1 MKRFSVMGLCIL
13 LLLGCSAVEKL
24 KEKTRMDRFADTTK
38 SYGQAIRWQQ
48 WYVARAF
55 VKDPEV
61 AALSDVDALKKFQVI
76 SYDLIDADV
85 SDDKAE
91 AVQAIGIRYYHTE
104 RLKEKSLVDRQ
115 VWKYDEED
123 KTWYLHSGLPDF
135 K

>member
-1 MKRFSVMGLCIL
+1 MKRLAVCLCVL
-13 LLLGCSAVEKL
+13 LLAGCSAVEIV
-24 KEKTRMDRFADTTK
+24 KEKTRMDRFADRTK
-38 SYGQAIRWQQ
+38 SYGQAIRWGQ

-61 AALSDVDALKKFQVI
+61 AALSDVEALKKFQVI

-85 SDDKAE
+85 SDDKRQAM
-91 AVQAIGIRYYHTE
+91 QAIGIRYYHTE

-115 VWKYDEED
+115 KWKYDEED
-123 KTWYLHSGLPDF
+123 KTWYLESGLPDF

>member
-1 MKRFSVMGLCIL
+1 MKKLAVCLCVFL
-13 LLLGCSAVEKL
+13 LAGCSAVEIM
-24 KEKTRMDRFADTTK
+24 KEKNRMDRFADRTK
-38 SYGQAIRWQQ
+38 SYGQAIRWGQ

-61 AALSDVDALKKFQVI
+61 ASLSDVEALKKFQVI

-85 SDDKAE
+85 SDEKTQAM
-91 AVQAIGIRYYHTE
+91 QAIGIRYYHTE

-115 VWKYDEED
+115 AWKYDEED
-123 KTWYLHSGLPDF
+123 KTWYLESGLPDF

>member
-13 LLLGCSAVEKL
+13 LLLGCSAVEMVR
-24 KEKTRMDRFADTTK
+24 EKTRMDRFADTTK
-38 SYGQAIRWQQ
+38 SYGQAIQWQQ
-48 WYVARAF
+48 WYVAKAF
-55 VKDPEV
+55 IKDPDV
-61 AALSDVDALKKFQVI
+61 ADLSDVEALKKFQVI

-85 SDDKAE
+85 SDDKTE

-115 VWKYDEED
+115 EWKYDEED
-123 KTWYLHSGLPDF
+123 KRWYLHTGLPDF